1 MTNLEIIIIS
11 IILYIIASVILLYKF
26 SNTVE
31 TIGDFIMF
39 TGLLLIPVI
48 GQIGFLIELTDAIK
62 KSKFI
67 KKTNKKFNKFL
78 NKKIK

>member
-1 MTNLEIIIIS
+1 MTDLEIIIIS
-11 IILYIIASVILLYKF
+11 IILYVFASVILLYKF
-26 SNTVE
+26 SNNVE
-31 TIGDFIMF
+31 TIGDLIRF
-39 TGLLLIPVI
+39 TGLLMIPLI
-48 GQIGFLIELTDAIK
+48 GQISFLIELTDAIN